1 MPVRMKDIAR
11 DLGVSVIT
19 VSKALRNHSD
29 ISPATRARVLKRA
42 RELNYSPN
50 LAARALVTGRTHL
63 IGLVVPD
70 LVHSFFAEIAKGL
83 SAILRNSGYSL
94 VISSSEE
101 DPELEKQA
109 VDQLLGRGVDVLLV
123 ASVQETAD
131 TFQHVAEK
139 KVPYILVD
147 RSFAGFAANFVG
159 VKDETVGALA
169 TEHLIAA
176 GCRMIAHIGGTRIS
190 TAAGRLEG
198 YRRTLSQ
205 HGIPIRP
212 QYVVRADRSDEA
224 ADDAGYRTAL
234 KLLSLDPRPDGIF
247 CFNDPVA
254 IGAMKAILESG
265 LRIPEDVA
273 IIGCG
278 NLHFDDAL
286 RVPLSSVDQ
295 RSEMIGQRSG
305 RLAISLMEVESP
317 VRLKSVF
324 LEPKLVI
331 RESSKRPR

>member
-1 MPVRMKDIAR
+1 MKDIAR

-19 VSKALRNHSD
+19 VSKALRNLGD
-29 ISPATRARVLKRA
+29 ISPETRARVLKRA

-50 LAARALVTGRTHL
+50 LAARTLVTGRTYL
-63 IGLVVPD
+63 MGLVVPD
-70 LVHSFFAEIAKGL
+70 LVHSFFAEMAKGL
-83 SAILRNSGYSL
+83 SGVLRNSGYSL

-101 DPELEKQA
+101 NPELEKQA
-109 VDQLLGRGVDVLLV
+109 VDQLLARSVDVLLV
-123 ASVQETAD
+123 ASVQGTVD
-131 TFQHVAEK
+131 TFQHVEEK

-147 RSFAGFAANFVG
+147 RCFAGFAANFVG
-159 VKDETVGALA
+159 VKDETVGTLA

-176 GCRMIAHIGGTRIS
+176 GCRTIAHIGGTHIS

-198 YRRTLSQ
+198 YRRTLLQ
-205 HGIPIRP
+205 HGIPVRP
-212 QYVVRADRSDEA
+212 EYIVRADKSDES
-224 ADDAGYRTAL
+224 ADDAGYRTAM

-247 CFNDPVA
+247 CFSDPVA

-273 IIGCG
+273 LIGCG

-295 RSEMIGQRSG
+295 RSEMIGRRTG
-305 RLAISLMEVESP
+305 RLALSLVEAESP
-317 VRLKSVF
+317 ARPKAVF

-331 RESSKRPR
+331 RQSSKRPSSH